1 MCTFWIKP
9 YSKRILANHL
19 FEIVNKKQSFGSG
32 SERTQKEDGFVE
44 YFLAPSKIAGFFGFT
59 KVTSFSILRVVHSCC

>member
-9 YSKRILANHL
+9 YSKRIPADHL
-19 FEIVNKKQSFGSG
+19 FEMINKKQSFGSG

-44 YFLAPSKIAGFFGFT
+44 YFLAPSKIAGFLVLPRLQAF
-59 KVTSFSILRVVHSCC
+59 